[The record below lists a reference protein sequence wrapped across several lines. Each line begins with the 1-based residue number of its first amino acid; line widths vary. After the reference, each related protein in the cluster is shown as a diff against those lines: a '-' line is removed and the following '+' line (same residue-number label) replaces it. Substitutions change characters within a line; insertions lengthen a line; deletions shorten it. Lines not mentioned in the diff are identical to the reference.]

1 MAEAVAQKEEKGGS
15 GGMWLSLLAILSGTF
30 VAILNN
36 SLINVALPTMVNIF
50 GSTTETMQW
59 VLTGYMLANAV
70 MIPMSGSL
78 SAKFGAKRVFVLSL
92 TFFTISSVLCA
103 LAWSDSSLIAFRVI
117 QGVSGGMIMPLGMS
131 MIYMIVPREKI
142 GMALGIFGIA
152 SMTAPALG
160 PTLGGYLIEFLSW
173 QFLFLVGVPFGIFA
187 VIMSSVLLKETPK
200 KPDLKF
206 DYLGAFLAILGFG
219 TLLLA
224 FSKGQAEGWTSF
236 FIVGLFFVAIMS
248 LALFIW
254 VELGKEQPLLD
265 LRLLKI
271 PVFTISIL
279 TSGFVMMGMM
289 GGVFLMP
296 IFLQNV
302 QGMTA
307 MESGLLL
314 MPQSIAMAIMMPISG
329 KLMDKYGVG
338 PIGLVGL
345 SIMTVTTFEL
355 HKLASDS
362 MHEWMNMILTIRGL
376 GIGLCMMTLSTVG
389 MNAVPRTRVG
399 DASPLS
405 NVLRQV
411 MSSFAIAILTVI
423 MQARQTFH
431 MASIS
436 DNMNTDVAT
445 QLIGGLSGLYTQVGV
460 DAASAQGGASTILYG
475 IMAKEA
481 LVEGIGDTFLISTIP
496 IALSLFLLYF
506 LHKKPEKKSPETPKQ
521 EKPAA

>member
-1 MAEAVAQKEEKGGS
+1 MAEAMEQREEKGG

-36 SLINVALPTMVNIF
+36 SLINVALPTMVSIF

-78 SAKFGAKRVFVLSL
+78 SAKFGAKKVFVLSL
-92 TFFTISSVLCA
+92 AAFTISSVLCA
-103 LAWSDSSLIAFRVI
+103 LAWNDTSLIAFRVV

-187 VIMSSVLLKETPK
+187 VIMSMVLLKETPT
-200 KPDLKF
+200 KPELKF
-206 DYLGAFLAILGFG
+206 DYLGAFLAIAGFG

-224 FSKGQAEGWTSF
+224 FSKGQSEGWTSF
-236 FIVGLFFVAIMS
+236 FIVSLFFAAIMS
-248 LALFIW
+248 LALFVW

-271 PVFTISIL
+271 PVFSISIL

-289 GGVFLMP
+289 GGIFLMP
-296 IFLQNV
+296 IFLQNI

-307 MESGLLL
+307 MESGILL
-314 MPQSIAMAIMMPISG
+314 MPQSIAMAVMMPISG

-345 SIMTVTTFEL
+345 TIMSVTTYEL
-355 HKLASDS
+355 HNLAADS
-362 MHEWMNMILTIRGL
+362 MHSWMNMILTIRGF

-389 MNAVPRTRVG
+389 MNAVPRAKVG

-411 MSSFAIAILTVI
+411 LSSFAIAILTVI
-423 MQARQTFH
+423 MQSRQTFH

-436 DNMNTDVAT
+436 ENLNEDAAT
-445 QLIGGLSGLYTQVGV
+445 QLLGGLTGLYTQAGV
-460 DAASAQGGASTILYG
+460 DAASATGGASAILYG
-475 IMAKEA
+475 MMAKEA
-481 LVEGIGDTFLISTIP
+481 LVQGIGDTFLVSAIP
-496 IALSLFLLYF
+496 IVLSIPLLYF
-506 LHKKPEKKSPETPKQ
+506 LHKKPQKGPQASEQQKT
-521 EKPAA
+521 AA

>member
-1 MAEAVAQKEEKGGS
+1 MAEAVAQQEEKSGS

-36 SLINVALPTMVNIF
+36 SLINVALPSMVNIF
-50 GSTTETMQW
+50 GSTTDTMQW

-78 SAKFGAKRVFVLSL
+78 SAKFGSKRIFILSL
-92 TFFTISSVLCA
+92 ASFTLSSVLCA
-103 LAWSDSSLIAFRVI
+103 LAWSDTSLIAFRVI
-117 QGVSGGMIMPLGMS
+117 QGVSGGMIMPIGMS

-187 VIMSSVLLKETPK
+187 VLMSSILLKETPK
-200 KPDLKF
+200 KPELSF
-206 DYLGAFLAILGFG
+206 DYLGAFLAVVGFG
-219 TLLLA
+219 SLLLA
-224 FSKGQAEGWTSF
+224 FSKGQAEGWDSF
-236 FIVGLFFVAIMS
+236 FIVSLFFVAIMS
-248 LALFIW
+248 LALFVW

-271 PVFTISIL
+271 PVFSLSIL

-289 GGVFLMP
+289 GGIFLMP

-302 QGMTA
+302 QGLTA
-307 MESGLLL
+307 MESGILL

-329 KLMDKYGVG
+329 KLMDKYGIG

-345 SIMTVTTFEL
+345 VTMSVTTFEL
-355 HKLASDS
+355 HNLAADS
-362 MHEWMNMILTIRGL
+362 MHEWIDMILTIRGI

-389 MNAVPRTRVG
+389 MNAVPRQNVG

-411 MSSFAIAILTVI
+411 MSSFAIALLTVC
-423 MQARQTFH
+423 MQTRQTFH
-431 MASIS
+431 MSSIAENLNS
-436 DNMNTDVAT
+436 DMAT
-445 QLIGGLSGLYTQVGV
+445 QLLTGLGGMYAQAGV
-460 DAASAQGGASTILYG
+460 DTAYGTAGATSILYG
-475 IMAKEA
+475 MMAKEA
-481 LVEGIGDTFLISTIP
+481 LVRGIGDTFLISAIP
-496 IALSLFLLYF
+496 IVISIPFLYF
-506 LHKKPEKKSPETPKQ
+506 LHKKPKPPADQAPEKQKT
-521 EKPAA
+521 AA

>member
-1 MAEAVAQKEEKGGS
+1 MAEAVAQREDKGGS
-15 GGMWLSLLAILSGTF
+15 MWLSLMAILSGTF

-36 SLINVALPTMVNIF
+36 SLINVALPTMVSIF

-78 SAKFGAKRVFVLSL
+78 SAKFGSKKIFVLSL
-92 TFFTISSVLCA
+92 AAFTISSVLCA
-103 LAWSDSSLIAFRVI
+103 LAWSDASLIAFRVV
-117 QGVSGGMIMPLGMS
+117 QGVSGGMIMPIGMS

-173 QFLFLVGVPFGIFA
+173 QFLFLIGVPFGIFA
-187 VIMSSVLLKETPK
+187 VIMSMVLLKETPK
-200 KPDLKF
+200 KPELKF
-206 DYLGAFLAILGFG
+206 DYPGAILAIAGFG
-219 TLLLA
+219 ALLLA

-236 FIVGLFFVAIMS
+236 YIVSLFFVAIMC
-248 LALFIW
+248 LALFVW

-271 PVFTISIL
+271 PVFSISIV

-289 GGVFLMP
+289 GGIFLMP
-296 IFLQNV
+296 IFLQNI

-307 MESGLLL
+307 MESGILL
-314 MPQSIAMAIMMPISG
+314 MPQSIAMALMMPISG
-329 KLMDKYGVG
+329 KLMDKYGIG

-345 SIMTVTTFEL
+345 TIMTVTTYEL
-355 HKLASDS
+355 HNLAADS
-362 MHEWMNMILTIRGL
+362 MHSWMNMILTIRGI

-389 MNAVPRTRVG
+389 MNAVPRTSVG

-423 MQARQTFH
+423 MQARQNFH
-431 MASIS
+431 MASIA
-436 DNMNTDVAT
+436 DNLNPDLAT
-445 QLIGGLSGLYTQVGV
+445 QFISGISGMYAQVGV
-460 DAASAQGGASTILYG
+460 DAASASGGASTVLYG
-475 IMAKEA
+475 MMAKEA
-481 LVEGIGDTFLISTIP
+481 LVRGIGDTFLVSVIP
-496 IALSLFLLYF
+496 IALSIPLLYF
-506 LHKKPEKKSPETPKQ
+506 LHQKPKQ
-521 EKPAA
+521 KPQAPEQQKAAA

>member
-1 MAEAVAQKEEKGGS
+1 MAEAMAQREASNES
-15 GGMWLSLLAILSGTF
+15 SGMWLSLVAILLGTF

-36 SLINVALPTMVNIF
+36 SLITVALPTMVNIF

-78 SAKFGAKRVFVLSL
+78 SAKYGTKKVFVLSL
-92 TFFTISSVLCA
+92 AAFTFSSALCA
-103 LAWSDSSLIAFRVI
+103 VAWSDSILIAFRVL

-142 GMALGIFGIA
+142 GMILGIFGIA

-160 PTLGGYLIEFLSW
+160 PTLGGYLIEYLSW
-173 QFLFLVGVPFGIFA
+173 QFLFLIGVPIGVFA
-187 VIMSSVLLKETPK
+187 VLTCVIFLKETPT

-206 DYLGAFLAILGFG
+206 DFPGAALSVVGFG
-219 TLLLA
+219 ALLLA
-224 FSKGQAEGWTSF
+224 FSKGQTEGWDSF
-236 FIVGLFFVAIMS
+236 FIVSLFFVGIMS
-248 LALFIW
+248 LVFFVW
-254 VELGKEQPLLD
+254 VELGKDQPLLD

-271 PVFTISIL
+271 PAFSISIL

-296 IFLQNV
+296 IYLQNI
-302 QGMTA
+302 QGLTA

-314 MPQSIAMAIMMPISG
+314 MPQSIAMAVMMPISG

-345 SIMTVTTFEL
+345 IIMAVTTYEL
-355 HKLASDS
+355 HNLEVNT
-362 MHEWMNMILTIRGL
+362 MHVWIDTVLTIRGI
-376 GIGLCMMTLSTVG
+376 GIGLCMMTLSTAG
-389 MNAVPRTRVG
+389 MNAVPRQSVG

-411 MSSFAIAILTVI
+411 MSSFAIALLTVM
-423 MQARQTFH
+423 MQNRQTFH

-436 DNMNTDVAT
+436 ENLNQDLAT
-445 QLIGGLSGLYTQVGV
+445 SLLRQLSGVYMQSGV
-460 DAASAQGGASTILYG
+460 DSSTATAGASSILYG
-475 IMAKEA
+475 IMAKESM
-481 LVEGIGDTFLISTIP
+481 VRGIADTFVITVIP
-496 IALSLFLLYF
+496 IVISIFLLYF
-506 LHKKPEKKSPETPKQ
+506 LHQQT
-521 EKPAA
+521 KPAKQVPAEQKTAA

>member
-1 MAEAVAQKEEKGGS
+1 MAEAVAHREEKSGK

-36 SLINVALPTMVNIF
+36 SLINVALPAMVNIF
-50 GSTTETMQW
+50 GSSTETMQW

-78 SAKFGAKRVFVLSL
+78 SAKFGAKKIFVLSL
-92 TFFTISSVLCA
+92 SAFTFSSILCA
-103 LAWSDSSLIAFRVI
+103 LAWSDSSLIAFRVV
-117 QGVSGGMIMPLGMS
+117 QGVSGGMIMPIGMS

-173 QFLFLVGVPFGIFA
+173 QFLFLVGVPFGVFA
-187 VIMSSVLLKETPK
+187 VIMSIVLLKETPK
-200 KPDLKF
+200 KPELKF
-206 DYLGAFLAILGFG
+206 DFLGAFLAVVGFG
-219 TLLLA
+219 ALLLA
-224 FSKGQAEGWTSF
+224 LSKGQAEGWTSF
-236 FIVGLFFVAIMS
+236 YIVGLLFVAIMS
-248 LALFIW
+248 LILFVW
-254 VELGKEQPLLD
+254 VELGKESPLLD

-271 PVFTISIL
+271 PTFTISIL

-289 GGVFLMP
+289 GGIFLMP
-296 IFLQNV
+296 IFLQNI

-307 MESGLLL
+307 MESGILL

-329 KLMDKYGVG
+329 KLMDKYGIG
-338 PIGLVGL
+338 PIGLIGL
-345 SIMTVTTFEL
+345 TIMSITTYEL
-355 HKLASDS
+355 HNLSADS
-362 MHEWMNMILTIRGL
+362 MHSWIDMILTIRGI

-389 MNAVPRTRVG
+389 MNAVPRNSVG

-423 MQARQTFH
+423 MQARQNFH

-436 DNMNTDVAT
+436 ENLNTDMAM
-445 QLIGGLSGLYTQVGV
+445 QFISGISGMYAQVGV
-460 DAASAQGGASTILYG
+460 DAASATGGASSILYG
-475 IMAKEA
+475 LMAKEA
-481 LVEGIGDTFLISTIP
+481 LVQGIGDTFLVSVIP
-496 IALSLFLLYF
+496 IVLSIPLLYF
-506 LHKKPEKKSPETPKQ
+506 LHKKPKKNQQ
-521 EKPAA
+521 EVPAPQKASA

>member
-1 MAEAVAQKEEKGGS
+1 MAEAVAQREEKSGS
-15 GGMWLSLLAILSGTF
+15 DGMWLSLLAILSGTF

-36 SLINVALPTMVNIF
+36 SLINVALPSMVTIF

-78 SAKFGAKRVFVLSL
+78 SAKFGSKRIFVLSL
-92 TFFTISSVLCA
+92 ASFTVSSVLCA
-103 LAWSDSSLIAFRVI
+103 LAWSDTSLIAFRVI
-117 QGVSGGMIMPLGMS
+117 QGVSGGMIMPIGMS

-187 VIMSSVLLKETPK
+187 VVMSMILLKETPK
-200 KPDLKF
+200 KPELSF
-206 DYLGAFLAILGFG
+206 DYLGAFLAVVGFG

-236 FIVGLFFVAIMS
+236 YIVSLFFVSIMS

-254 VELGKEQPLLD
+254 VELGKEHPLLD

-271 PVFTISIL
+271 PVFSLSIL

-289 GGVFLMP
+289 GGIFLMP

-302 QGMTA
+302 QGLTA
-307 MESGLLL
+307 MESGILL

-329 KLMDKYGVG
+329 KLMDKYGIG

-345 SIMTVTTFEL
+345 VTMSVTTFEL
-355 HKLASDS
+355 HNLAADS
-362 MHEWMNMILTIRGL
+362 MHEWIDMILTIRGI

-389 MNAVPRTRVG
+389 MNAVPRQNVG

-411 MSSFAIAILTVI
+411 MSSFSIALLTVA
-423 MQARQTFH
+423 MQTRQTFH
-431 MASIS
+431 MSSIA
-436 DNMNTDVAT
+436 DNMNNDMAT
-445 QLIGGLSGLYTQVGV
+445 QVLTGLGGLYAQAGV
-460 DAASAQGGASTILYG
+460 ETAFGQAGATSILYG
-475 IMAKEA
+475 IMAKES
-481 LVEGIGDTFLISTIP
+481 LVRGIGDTFLISAIP
-496 IALSLFLLYF
+496 IVISIPFLYF
-506 LHKKPEKKSPETPKQ
+506 LHKKPKPAKEAAVKQ
-521 EKPAA
+521 ETAA

>member
-1 MAEAVAQKEEKGGS
+1 MAEAVAQREDKSGS
-15 GGMWLSLLAILSGTF
+15 GGMWFSLLAILSGTF

-36 SLINVALPTMVNIF
+36 SLINVALPTMVSIF
-50 GSTTETMQW
+50 GSSTATMQW

-70 MIPMSGSL
+70 MIPMSASL
-78 SAKFGAKRVFVLSL
+78 SAKFGAKKIFVVSL
-92 TFFTISSVLCA
+92 TAFTFASVLCA
-103 LAWSDSSLIAFRVI
+103 LAWSDTSLIAFRVI
-117 QGVSGGMIMPLGMS
+117 QGLCGGMIMPLGMS

-142 GMALGIFGIA
+142 GMALGVFGIA
-152 SMTAPALG
+152 AMTAPALG
-160 PTLGGYLIEFLSW
+160 PTLGGYLIEFFSW

-187 VIMSSVLLKETPK
+187 IIMSSILLKETPK

-206 DYLGAFLAILGFG
+206 DFMGAFLAIVGFG

-224 FSKGQAEGWTSF
+224 FSKGQSEGWTSF
-236 FIVGLFFVAIMS
+236 YIVGLFFMAIIS

-254 VELGKEQPLLD
+254 VELGKEHPLLD

-271 PVFTISIL
+271 PVFSISIV

-289 GGVFLMP
+289 GGIFLMP

-307 MESGLLL
+307 LESGLLL
-314 MPQSIAMAIMMPISG
+314 MPQSIAMAVMMPISG
-329 KLMDKYGVG
+329 KLMDKYGIG

-345 SIMTVTTFEL
+345 TIMSVTTFEL
-355 HKLASDS
+355 HNLAADS
-362 MHEWMNMILTIRGL
+362 MHEWMDRILTIRGI

-389 MNAVPRTRVG
+389 MNAVPRESVG
-399 DASPLS
+399 NASPLS

-411 MSSFAIAILTVI
+411 MSSFAIAVLTVI

-436 DNMNTDVAT
+436 DNMNNDAASQVLA
-445 QLIGGLSGLYTQVGV
+445 GLSGLYTQVGV
-460 DAASAQGGASTILYG
+460 DAASATGGASTILYG
-475 IMAKEA
+475 LMAKEA
-481 LVEGIGDTFLISTIP
+481 MVQGIGDTFLVSAIP
-496 IALSLFLLYF
+496 IVISIPLLYF
-506 LHKKPEKKSPETPKQ
+506 LHKKPKKPDAKKQ
-521 EKPAA
+521 QKTAA

>member
-1 MAEAVAQKEEKGGS
+1 MAEAVAQREENSGS

-36 SLINVALPTMVNIF
+36 SLINVALPALVNIF
-50 GSTTETMQW
+50 GSTTDTMQW

-78 SAKFGAKRVFVLSL
+78 SAKFGSKKVFVLSL
-92 TFFTISSVLCA
+92 SFFTIASVLCS
-103 LAWSDSSLIAFRVI
+103 LAWSDTSLITFRVI
-117 QGVSGGMIMPLGMS
+117 QGLSGGMIMPLGMS
-131 MIYMIVPREKI
+131 MIYMIMPREKI

-160 PTLGGYLIEFLSW
+160 PTLGGYLIEFLNW
-173 QFLFLVGVPFGIFA
+173 QFLFLIGVPFGVFA
-187 VIMSSVLLKETPK
+187 IIMSSVLLKETPK

-206 DYLGAFLAILGFG
+206 DYSGAFLAIVGFG

-236 FIVGLFFVAIMS
+236 YIVSLFFVAIMS
-248 LALFIW
+248 LALFVW
-254 VELGKEQPLLD
+254 VELGKEHPLLD
-265 LRLLKI
+265 LTLLKI
-271 PVFTISIL
+271 PVFSISIL

-289 GGVFLMP
+289 GGIFLMP

-302 QGMTA
+302 QGLTA
-307 MESGLLL
+307 MESGILL
-314 MPQSIAMAIMMPISG
+314 MPQSIAMAVMMPISG

-338 PIGLVGL
+338 PICLVGL
-345 SIMTVTTFEL
+345 TIMTVTTFEL
-355 HKLASDS
+355 HNLAADS
-362 MHEWMNMILTIRGL
+362 MHEWIDRILTIRGI
-376 GIGLCMMTLSTVG
+376 GIGLCLMTLSTVG
-389 MNAVPRTRVG
+389 MNAVPRARVG
-399 DASPLS
+399 DASALS

-411 MSSFAIAILTVI
+411 MSSFAIAILTAI
-423 MQARQTFH
+423 MQSRQTFH

-436 DNMNTDVAT
+436 DNLNTDVAT
-445 QLIGGLSGLYTQVGV
+445 QLLTGLSGLYTQVGV
-460 DAASAQGGASTILYG
+460 DAASASGGAGTILYG

-481 LVEGIGDTFLISTIP
+481 LVQGIGDTFLVSTIP

-506 LHKKPEKKSPETPKQ
+506 LHKKPKASPEAPKEQ
-521 EKPAA
+521 KTAA

>member
-1 MAEAVAQKEEKGGS
+1 MAEAVAHREEKS
-15 GGMWLSLLAILSGTF
+15 GNSGMWLSLLAILSGTF

-36 SLINVALPTMVNIF
+36 SLINVALPAMVNIF

-78 SAKFGAKRVFVLSL
+78 SAKFGAKKIFVLSL
-92 TFFTISSVLCA
+92 SAFTFSSVLCA
-103 LAWSDSSLIAFRVI
+103 LAWSDSSLIAFRVV
-117 QGVSGGMIMPLGMS
+117 QGVSGGMIMPIGMS

-187 VIMSSVLLKETPK
+187 VIMSIVLLKETPK
-200 KPDLKF
+200 KPALKF
-206 DYLGAFLAILGFG
+206 DFLGAFLAIVGFG

-224 FSKGQAEGWTSF
+224 LSKGQAEGWTSF
-236 FIVGLFFVAIMS
+236 FIVSLFFVAVMS
-248 LALFIW
+248 LILFVW
-254 VELGKEQPLLD
+254 VELGKESPLLD

-271 PVFTISIL
+271 PTFTISIL

-289 GGVFLMP
+289 GGIFLMP
-296 IFLQNV
+296 IFLQNI
-302 QGMTA
+302 QGLTA
-307 MESGLLL
+307 MESGILL

-329 KLMDKYGVG
+329 KLMDKYGIG
-338 PIGLVGL
+338 PIGLIGL
-345 SIMTVTTFEL
+345 TIMSITTYEL
-355 HKLASDS
+355 HNLSADS
-362 MHEWMNMILTIRGL
+362 MHSWIDMILTIRGI

-389 MNAVPRTRVG
+389 MNAVPRTSVG

-423 MQARQTFH
+423 MQARQNFH

-436 DNMNTDVAT
+436 DNLNTDMAM
-445 QLIGGLSGLYTQVGV
+445 QFISGISGMYAQVGV
-460 DAASAQGGASTILYG
+460 DAASATGGASAILYG
-475 IMAKEA
+475 MMAKES
-481 LVEGIGDTFLISTIP
+481 LVQGIGDTFLVSVIP
-496 IALSLFLLYF
+496 IVLSIPLLYF
-506 LHKKPEKKSPETPKQ
+506 LHKKPKKAQQVPATEKAT
-521 EKPAA
+521 A

>member
-1 MAEAVAQKEEKGGS
+1 MAEAVAQREEKGGS
-15 GGMWLSLLAILSGTF
+15 GGMWFSLLAILSGTF

-36 SLINVALPTMVNIF
+36 SLINVALPAMVNIF
-50 GSTTETMQW
+50 GSTTDTMQW

-78 SAKFGAKRVFVLSL
+78 SAKFGAKKVFVISLSS
-92 TFFTISSVLCA
+92 FTIASVLCA
-103 LAWSDSSLIAFRVI
+103 LAWSDTTLIAFRVV
-117 QGVSGGMIMPLGMS
+117 QGLSGGMIMPIGMS

-187 VIMSSVLLKETPK
+187 VIMSMVLLKETPK

-206 DYLGAFLAILGFG
+206 DFLGAFLAIVGFG
-219 TLLLA
+219 CLLLA

-236 FIVGLFFVAIMS
+236 FIVGLFFIAIMS
-248 LALFIW
+248 LILFVW
-254 VELGKEQPLLD
+254 VELGKDQPLLD

-271 PVFTISIL
+271 PVFSISIL

-289 GGVFLMP
+289 GGIFLMP
-296 IFLQNV
+296 IFLQNI
-302 QGMTA
+302 QGLTA

-314 MPQSIAMAIMMPISG
+314 MPQSIAMAVMMPISG
-329 KLMDKYGVG
+329 KLMDRYGVG
-338 PIGLVGL
+338 PIGLIGL
-345 SIMTVTTFEL
+345 TIMSVTTFEL
-355 HKLASDS
+355 HNLASDS
-362 MHEWMNMILTIRGL
+362 MHSWMNMILTIRGL

-389 MNAVPRTRVG
+389 MNAVPRTSVG

-411 MSSFAIAILTVI
+411 LSSFAIAILTVI
-423 MQARQTFH
+423 MQSRQTFH
-431 MASIS
+431 MAVIT

-445 QLIGGLSGLYTQVGV
+445 QLLAGLSGLYTQVGV
-460 DAASAQGGASTILYG
+460 DAASATGGASTILYG
-475 IMAKEA
+475 ILAKEA
-481 LVEGIGDTFLISTIP
+481 MVEGIGDTFLVSAIP
-496 IALSLFLLYF
+496 IVLSIPLLYF
-506 LHKKPEKKSPETPKQ
+506 LHKKPKKGPEQPKEQ
-521 EKPAA
+521 KPAA

>member
-1 MAEAVAQKEEKGGS
+1 MAEAVAHREEKS
-15 GGMWLSLLAILSGTF
+15 GNSGMWLSLLAILSGTF

-36 SLINVALPTMVNIF
+36 SLINVALPAMVNIF

-78 SAKFGAKRVFVLSL
+78 SAKFGAKKIFVLSL
-92 TFFTISSVLCA
+92 SAFTFSSILCA
-103 LAWSDSSLIAFRVI
+103 LAWSDSSLIAFRVV
-117 QGVSGGMIMPLGMS
+117 QGVSGGMIMPIGMS

-187 VIMSSVLLKETPK
+187 VIMSIVLLKETPK
-200 KPDLKF
+200 KPELKF
-206 DYLGAFLAILGFG
+206 DFLGAFLAIVGFG

-224 FSKGQAEGWTSF
+224 LSKGQAEGWTSF
-236 FIVGLFFVAIMS
+236 FIVSLFFIAVMS
-248 LALFIW
+248 LILFVW
-254 VELGKEQPLLD
+254 VELGKETPLLD

-271 PVFTISIL
+271 PTFTISIL

-289 GGVFLMP
+289 GGIFLMP
-296 IFLQNV
+296 IFLQNI
-302 QGMTA
+302 QGLTA
-307 MESGLLL
+307 MESGILL

-329 KLMDKYGVG
+329 KLMDKYGIG
-338 PIGLVGL
+338 PIGLIGL
-345 SIMTVTTFEL
+345 TIMSVTTFEL
-355 HKLASDS
+355 HNLSADS
-362 MHEWMNMILTIRGL
+362 MHSWIDMILTIRGI

-389 MNAVPRTRVG
+389 MNAVPRTSVG

-423 MQARQTFH
+423 MQARQNFH

-436 DNMNTDVAT
+436 DNLNTDMAT
-445 QLIGGLSGLYTQVGV
+445 QFISGISGMYAQVGV
-460 DAASAQGGASTILYG
+460 DAASATGGASAILYG
-475 IMAKEA
+475 MMAKES
-481 LVEGIGDTFLISTIP
+481 LVQGIGDTFLVSVIP
-496 IALSLFLLYF
+496 IVLSIPLLYF
-506 LHKKPEKKSPETPKQ
+506 LHKKPKKTQQVPATEKAT
-521 EKPAA
+521 A

>member
-1 MAEAVAQKEEKGGS
+1 MAEAVAQQEKKSGS

-36 SLINVALPTMVNIF
+36 SLINVALPSMVNIF
-50 GSTTETMQW
+50 GSTTDTMQW

-78 SAKFGAKRVFVLSL
+78 SAKFGSKRIFILSL
-92 TFFTISSVLCA
+92 ASFTLSSVLCA
-103 LAWSDSSLIAFRVI
+103 LAWSDTSLIAFRVI
-117 QGVSGGMIMPLGMS
+117 QGVSGGMIMPIGMS

-187 VIMSSVLLKETPK
+187 VLMSMILLKETPK
-200 KPDLKF
+200 KPDLPF
-206 DYLGAFLAILGFG
+206 DFLGAFLAVVGFG

-224 FSKGQAEGWTSF
+224 FSKGQAEGWDSF
-236 FIVGLFFVAIMS
+236 FIVSLFFIAIIS
-248 LALFIW
+248 LALFVW

-271 PVFTISIL
+271 PVFTLSIL

-289 GGVFLMP
+289 GGIFLMP

-302 QGMTA
+302 QGLTA
-307 MESGLLL
+307 MESGILL

-329 KLMDKYGVG
+329 KLMDKYGIG

-345 SIMTVTTFEL
+345 VTMSVTTFEL
-355 HKLASDS
+355 HNLAADS
-362 MHEWMNMILTIRGL
+362 MHEWIDMILTIRGI

-389 MNAVPRTRVG
+389 MNAVPRQNVG

-411 MSSFAIAILTVI
+411 MSSFAIALLTVC
-423 MQARQTFH
+423 MQTRQTFH
-431 MASIS
+431 MSSIAE
-436 DNMNTDVAT
+436 NLNTDMAT
-445 QLIGGLSGLYTQVGV
+445 QLLTGLGGMYAQAGV
-460 DAASAQGGASTILYG
+460 DTASGTAGATSILYG
-475 IMAKEA
+475 MMAKEA
-481 LVEGIGDTFLISTIP
+481 LVRGIGDTFLISAIP
-496 IALSLFLLYF
+496 IVISIPFLYF
-506 LHKKPEKKSPETPKQ
+506 LHKKPKPPADEAPAKQ
-521 EKPAA
+521 KTAA

>member
-1 MAEAVAQKEEKGGS
+1 MAEAVAQREEKGGN

-36 SLINVALPTMVNIF
+36 SLINVALPTMVSIF
-50 GSTTETMQW
+50 GSSTETMQW

-78 SAKFGAKRVFVLSL
+78 SAKFGAKKIFVLSL
-92 TFFTISSVLCA
+92 SCFTAASVLCA
-103 LAWSDSSLIAFRVI
+103 LAWSDTSLIAFRVI
-117 QGVSGGMIMPLGMS
+117 QGVSGGMIMPIGMS

-187 VIMSSVLLKETPK
+187 VIMSMVLLKETPK
-200 KPDLKF
+200 KPELKF
-206 DYLGAFLAILGFG
+206 DFLGATLAIVGFG

-236 FIVGLFFVAIMS
+236 FIVSLFFVAIMS

-254 VELGKEQPLLD
+254 VELGKESPLLD
-265 LRLLKI
+265 LRLLRI
-271 PVFTISIL
+271 PVFSISIL

-289 GGVFLMP
+289 GGIFLMP
-296 IFLQNV
+296 IFLQNI

-329 KLMDKYGVG
+329 KLMDKYGIG

-345 SIMTVTTFEL
+345 SIMSITTFEL
-355 HKLASDS
+355 HNLAADS
-362 MHEWMNMILTIRGL
+362 MHSWMNMILTIRGV

-389 MNAVPRTRVG
+389 MNAVPRTSVG

-411 MSSFAIAILTVI
+411 LSSFAIAILTVI

-431 MASIS
+431 LSSIS
-436 DNMNTDVAT
+436 DNLNTDMAT
-445 QLIGGLSGLYTQVGV
+445 QFISGISGMYTQVGV
-460 DAASAQGGASTILYG
+460 DAASASSGASTILFG
-475 IMAKEA
+475 MMAKEA
-481 LVEGIGDTFLISTIP
+481 MVQGIGDTFLISAIP
-496 IALSLFLLYF
+496 IVISIPLLFF
-506 LHKKPEKKSPETPKQ
+506 LHKKPKKPDAPQPQKT
-521 EKPAA
+521 AA

>member
-1 MAEAVAQKEEKGGS
+1 MAEAVAQREEKS
-15 GGMWLSLLAILSGTF
+15 ERGGMWLSLLAILSGTF

-36 SLINVALPTMVNIF
+36 SLITVALPTLVNIF

-78 SAKFGAKRVFVLSL
+78 SAKYGSKKVFVLSL
-92 TFFTISSVLCA
+92 AAFTFSSVLCA
-103 LAWSDSSLIAFRVI
+103 IAWSDTVLIAFRI
-117 QGVSGGMIMPLGMS
+117 LQGVSGGMIMPIGMS

-160 PTLGGYLIEFLSW
+160 PTLGGYLIEYFNW
-173 QFLFLVGVPFGIFA
+173 HFLFLVGVPIGVIA
-187 VIMSSVLLKETPK
+187 VVIGMILLKETPK
-200 KPDLKF
+200 TPDLKF
-206 DYLGAFLAILGFG
+206 DFLGAFLSIVGFG
-219 TLLLA
+219 ALLLA
-224 FSKGQAEGWTSF
+224 FSKGQSEGWDSF
-236 FIVGLFFVAIMS
+236 LIVSLFFVAI
-248 LALFIW
+248 LFLILFVW
-254 VELGKEQPLLD
+254 VELGKEQPLMD

-271 PVFTISIL
+271 PVFSISIL

-296 IFLQNV
+296 IFLQNI

-307 MESGLLL
+307 LESGILL
-314 MPQSIAMAIMMPISG
+314 MPQSIAMALMMPISG
-329 KLMDKYGVG
+329 KLMDKYGIG

-345 SIMTVTTFEL
+345 VVMSVTTYQL
-355 HKLASDS
+355 HNLESNS
-362 MHEWMNMILTIRGL
+362 THEWINLILTIRGL

-389 MNAVPRTRVG
+389 MNAVPRESIVY
-399 DASPLS
+399 ASPLS

-411 MSSFAIAILTVI
+411 MSSFAIALLTVL
-423 MQARQTFH
+423 MQQRQNFH

-436 DNMNTDVAT
+436 DNLNGEMAAS
-445 QLIGGLSGLYTQVGV
+445 LLSGITSLYLQAGV
-460 DAASAQGGASTILYG
+460 DRDYGTAGATSLLYG

-481 LVEGIGDTFLISTIP
+481 LVRGIADTFLISAIP
-496 IALSLFLLYF
+496 IVISIPLLYF
-506 LHKKPEKKSPETPKQ
+506 LHKKPESAGEAKQ
-521 EKPAA
+521 EQKTAA

>member
-1 MAEAVAQKEEKGGS
+1 MAEAVAQREEKS
-15 GGMWLSLLAILSGTF
+15 GNSGMWLSLLAILSGTF

-36 SLINVALPTMVNIF
+36 SLINVALPTMVSIF
-50 GSTTETMQW
+50 GSSTETMQW

-78 SAKFGAKRVFVLSL
+78 SAKFGAKKIFVLSL
-92 TFFTISSVLCA
+92 ACFTAASVLCA
-103 LAWSDSSLIAFRVI
+103 LAWSDTSLIAFRVI
-117 QGVSGGMIMPLGMS
+117 QGVSGGMIMPIGMS

-187 VIMSSVLLKETPK
+187 VIMSMVLLKETPK
-200 KPDLKF
+200 KPELKF
-206 DYLGAFLAILGFG
+206 DFLGAILAIVGFG

-236 FIVGLFFVAIMS
+236 FIVSLFFVAIMS

-254 VELGKEQPLLD
+254 VELGKEAPLLD
-265 LRLLKI
+265 LRLLRI

-289 GGVFLMP
+289 GGIFLMP
-296 IFLQNV
+296 IFLQNI

-329 KLMDKYGVG
+329 KLMDKYGIG

-345 SIMTVTTFEL
+345 SIMSITTFEL
-355 HKLASDS
+355 HNLAADS
-362 MHEWMNMILTIRGL
+362 MHSWMNMILTIRGI

-389 MNAVPRTRVG
+389 MNAVPRTSVG

-411 MSSFAIAILTVI
+411 LSSFAIAILTVI

-431 MASIS
+431 LASIS
-436 DNMNTDVAT
+436 DNLNSDMAT
-445 QLIGGLSGLYTQVGV
+445 QFMSGISGLYTQVGV
-460 DAASAQGGASTILYG
+460 DAASASGGAGAILYG
-475 IMAKEA
+475 MMAKEA
-481 LVEGIGDTFLISTIP
+481 MVQGIGDTFLISAIP
-496 IALSLFLLYF
+496 IVLSIPLLYF
-506 LHKKPEKKSPETPKQ
+506 LHKKPKKPDAPQQQKT
-521 EKPAA
+521 AA

>member
-1 MAEAVAQKEEKGGS
+1 MAEAVAHREETS
-15 GGMWLSLLAILSGTF
+15 GNSGMWLSLVAILSGTF

-36 SLINVALPTMVNIF
+36 SLINVALPAMVNIF

-78 SAKFGAKRVFVLSL
+78 SAKFGAKKIFVLSL
-92 TFFTISSVLCA
+92 SAFTFSSILCA
-103 LAWSDSSLIAFRVI
+103 LAWSDSSLIAFRVV
-117 QGVSGGMIMPLGMS
+117 QGVSGGMIMPIGMS

-187 VIMSSVLLKETPK
+187 VIMSIVLLKETPK
-200 KPDLKF
+200 KPELKF
-206 DYLGAFLAILGFG
+206 DFLGAFLAIVGFG

-236 FIVGLFFVAIMS
+236 FIVSLFFVAVMS
-248 LALFIW
+248 LILFVW
-254 VELGKEQPLLD
+254 VELGKESPLLD

-271 PVFTISIL
+271 PTFTISIL

-289 GGVFLMP
+289 GGIFLMP
-296 IFLQNV
+296 IFLQNI
-302 QGMTA
+302 QGLTA
-307 MESGLLL
+307 MESGILL

-329 KLMDKYGVG
+329 KLMDKYGIG
-338 PIGLVGL
+338 PIGLIGL
-345 SIMTVTTFEL
+345 TIMSITTYEL
-355 HKLASDS
+355 HTLSADS
-362 MHEWMNMILTIRGL
+362 MHSWIDMILTIRGI

-389 MNAVPRTRVG
+389 MNAVPRASVG

-423 MQARQTFH
+423 MQARQNFH

-436 DNMNTDVAT
+436 DNLNTDMAM
-445 QLIGGLSGLYTQVGV
+445 QFISGISGMYAQVGV
-460 DAASAQGGASTILYG
+460 DAASATGGASAILYG
-475 IMAKEA
+475 MMAKES
-481 LVEGIGDTFLISTIP
+481 LVQGIGDTFLVSVIP
-496 IALSLFLLYF
+496 IVLSIPLLYF
-506 LHKKPEKKSPETPKQ
+506 LHKKPKKTQQVPATEKAT
-521 EKPAA
+521 A

>member
-1 MAEAVAQKEEKGGS
+1 MAEAVAQREEKGGS
-15 GGMWLSLLAILSGTF
+15 GGIWLSLLAILSGTF

-36 SLINVALPTMVNIF
+36 SLITVALPSMVTIF
-50 GSTTETMQW
+50 GSTTDKMQW
-59 VLTGYMLANAV
+59 VLTGYMLANAI

-78 SAKFGAKRVFVLSL
+78 SAKFGAKKIFVLSL
-92 TFFTISSVLCA
+92 GSFTFASFLCA
-103 LAWSDSSLIAFRVI
+103 LAWSDTTLIVFRVI
-117 QGVSGGMIMPLGMS
+117 QGISGGMIMPIGMS

-187 VIMSSVLLKETPK
+187 VVLSMILLKETPK
-200 KPDLKF
+200 KPELSF

-224 FSKGQAEGWTSF
+224 FSKGQTEGWTSF
-236 FIVGLFFVAIMS
+236 FIVSMFFVAIIS
-248 LALFIW
+248 LALFVW
-254 VELGKEQPLLD
+254 VELGKKHPLLD

-271 PVFTISIL
+271 PVFSLSII
-279 TSGFVMMGMM
+279 TSSFVMMGMM
-289 GGVFLMP
+289 GGIFLMP

-302 QGMTA
+302 QGLTA
-307 MESGLLL
+307 METGLLL
-314 MPQSIAMAIMMPISG
+314 MPQSIAMALMMPISG
-329 KLMDKYGVG
+329 KLMDKHGVG

-345 SIMTVTTFEL
+345 LIMSVTTFEL
-355 HKLASDS
+355 HNLASDS
-362 MHEWMNMILTIRGL
+362 THEWINMIMTIRGI

-389 MNAVPRTRVG
+389 MNAVPRESVG

-411 MSSFAIAILTVI
+411 MSSFAIALLTVS

-436 DNMNTDVAT
+436 DNLNGDAAT
-445 QLIGGLSGLYTQVGV
+445 QLLSGLSGLYTQAGV
-460 DAASAQGGASTILYG
+460 DLTNATAGASTILFG
-475 IMAKEA
+475 MMAKEA
-481 LVEGIGDTFLISTIP
+481 LVRGIGDTFLISAIP
-496 IALSLFLLYF
+496 IVISIPFLYF
-506 LHKKPEKKSPETPKQ
+506 LHKKPAKAEDAQTAQKT
-521 EKPAA
+521 AA

>member
-1 MAEAVAQKEEKGGS
+1 MAEAVAQREEKSGNGS
-15 GGMWLSLLAILSGTF
+15 MWLSLIAILSGTF

-36 SLINVALPTMVNIF
+36 SLINVALPTMVSIF

-78 SAKFGAKRVFVLSL
+78 SAKFGAKKIFVLSL
-92 TFFTISSVLCA
+92 SAFTISSVLCA
-103 LAWSDSSLIAFRVI
+103 LAWSDSSLIAFRVV
-117 QGVSGGMIMPLGMS
+117 QGVSGGMIMPIGMS

-187 VIMSSVLLKETPK
+187 VIMSMVLLKETPK
-200 KPDLKF
+200 KPELKF
-206 DYLGAFLAILGFG
+206 DFLGAFLAIVGFG
-219 TLLLA
+219 ALLLA

-236 FIVGLFFVAIMS
+236 FIVSLFFVAITS
-248 LALFIW
+248 LALFVW

-271 PVFTISIL
+271 PVFSISIL

-289 GGVFLMP
+289 GGIFLMP
-296 IFLQNV
+296 IFLQNI

-307 MESGLLL
+307 MESGILL
-314 MPQSIAMAIMMPISG
+314 MPQSIAMAVMMPISG
-329 KLMDKYGVG
+329 KLMDKYGIG

-345 SIMTVTTFEL
+345 TIMTITTYEL
-355 HKLASDS
+355 HNLAADS
-362 MHEWMNMILTIRGL
+362 MHSWMDMILTIRGV

-389 MNAVPRTRVG
+389 MNAVPRTSVG

-431 MASIS
+431 MSSIA
-436 DNMNTDVAT
+436 DNLNTDMAT
-445 QLIGGLSGLYTQVGV
+445 QFIGGISGLYVQAGV
-460 DAASAQGGASTILYG
+460 DTASATGGASTILYG
-475 IMAKEA
+475 MMAKEA
-481 LVEGIGDTFLISTIP
+481 LVQGIGDTFLVSVIP
-496 IALSLFLLYF
+496 IALSIPLLYF
-506 LHKKPEKKSPETPKQ
+506 LHKKPKKAPQAPEQQK
-521 EKPAA
+521 AAA

>member
-1 MAEAVAQKEEKGGS
+1 MAEAVAHREEKS
-15 GGMWLSLLAILSGTF
+15 GNSGMWLSLLAILSGTF

-36 SLINVALPTMVNIF
+36 SLINVALPAMVNIF

-78 SAKFGAKRVFVLSL
+78 SAKFGAKKIFVLSL
-92 TFFTISSVLCA
+92 SAFTFSSILCA
-103 LAWSDSSLIAFRVI
+103 LAWSDSSLIAFRVV
-117 QGVSGGMIMPLGMS
+117 QGVSGGMIMPIGMS

-187 VIMSSVLLKETPK
+187 VIMSIVLLKETPK
-200 KPDLKF
+200 KPELKF
-206 DYLGAFLAILGFG
+206 DFLGAFLAIVGFG

-224 FSKGQAEGWTSF
+224 LSKGQAEGWTSF
-236 FIVGLFFVAIMS
+236 FIVSLFFIAVMS
-248 LALFIW
+248 LILFVW
-254 VELGKEQPLLD
+254 VELGKETPLLD

-271 PVFTISIL
+271 PTFTISIL

-289 GGVFLMP
+289 GGIFLMP
-296 IFLQNV
+296 IFLQNI
-302 QGMTA
+302 QGLTA
-307 MESGLLL
+307 MESGILL

-329 KLMDKYGVG
+329 KLMDKYGIG
-338 PIGLVGL
+338 PIGLIGL
-345 SIMTVTTFEL
+345 TIMSVTTFEL
-355 HKLASDS
+355 HNLSADS
-362 MHEWMNMILTIRGL
+362 MHSWIDMILTIRGI

-389 MNAVPRTRVG
+389 MNAVPRTSVG

-423 MQARQTFH
+423 MQARQNFH

-436 DNMNTDVAT
+436 DNLNTDMAT
-445 QLIGGLSGLYTQVGV
+445 QFISGISGMYAQVGV
-460 DAASAQGGASTILYG
+460 DAASATGGASTILYG
-475 IMAKEA
+475 MMAKES
-481 LVEGIGDTFLISTIP
+481 LVQGIGDTFLVSVIP
-496 IALSLFLLYF
+496 IVLSIPLLYF
-506 LHKKPEKKSPETPKQ
+506 LHKKPKKTQQVPATEKAT
-521 EKPAA
+521 A

>member
-1 MAEAVAQKEEKGGS
+1 MAEAVAHREEKS
-15 GGMWLSLLAILSGTF
+15 GNSGMWLSLLAILSGTF

-36 SLINVALPTMVNIF
+36 SLINVALPAMVNIF

-78 SAKFGAKRVFVLSL
+78 SAKFGAKKIFVLSL
-92 TFFTISSVLCA
+92 SAFTFSSILCA
-103 LAWSDSSLIAFRVI
+103 LAWSDSSLIAFRVV
-117 QGVSGGMIMPLGMS
+117 QGVSGGMIMPIGMS

-187 VIMSSVLLKETPK
+187 VIMSIVLLKETPK
-200 KPDLKF
+200 KPELKF
-206 DYLGAFLAILGFG
+206 DFLGAFLAIVGFG

-224 FSKGQAEGWTSF
+224 LSKGQAEGWTSF
-236 FIVGLFFVAIMS
+236 FIVSLFFVAVMS
-248 LALFIW
+248 LILFVW
-254 VELGKEQPLLD
+254 VELGKETPLLD

-271 PVFTISIL
+271 PTFTISIL

-289 GGVFLMP
+289 GGIFLMP
-296 IFLQNV
+296 IFLQNI
-302 QGMTA
+302 QGLTA
-307 MESGLLL
+307 MESGILL

-329 KLMDKYGVG
+329 KLMDKYGIG
-338 PIGLVGL
+338 PIGLIGL
-345 SIMTVTTFEL
+345 TIMSVTTFEL
-355 HKLASDS
+355 HNLSADS
-362 MHEWMNMILTIRGL
+362 MHSWIDMILTIRGI

-389 MNAVPRTRVG
+389 MNAVPRTSVG

-423 MQARQTFH
+423 MQARQNFH

-436 DNMNTDVAT
+436 DNLNTDMAT
-445 QLIGGLSGLYTQVGV
+445 QFISGISGMYAQVGV
-460 DAASAQGGASTILYG
+460 DAASATGGASAILYG
-475 IMAKEA
+475 MMAKES
-481 LVEGIGDTFLISTIP
+481 LVQGIGDTFLVSVIP
-496 IALSLFLLYF
+496 IVLSIPLLYF
-506 LHKKPEKKSPETPKQ
+506 LHKKPKKTQQVPATEKAT
-521 EKPAA
+521 A